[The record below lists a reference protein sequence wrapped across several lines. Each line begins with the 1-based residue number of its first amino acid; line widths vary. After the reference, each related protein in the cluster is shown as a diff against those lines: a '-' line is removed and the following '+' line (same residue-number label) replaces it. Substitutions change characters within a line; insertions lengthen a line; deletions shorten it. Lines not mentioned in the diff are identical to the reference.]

1 MFIEEALH
9 TYLKVYS
16 GLSAL
21 ISTRVY
27 PLTVP
32 QSGTLP
38 ALAYQSI
45 STERV
50 HAFQQDTGFASKV
63 MQISSWGATLS
74 SAKAVAAQARAALQN
89 FSGTMGGI
97 GGVTVNAVL
106 IESEM
111 DDYDEA
117 SKSYVVHQEYEI
129 WYQEE

>member
-1 MFIEEALH
+1 
-9 TYLKVYS
+9 
-16 GLSAL
+16 
-21 ISTRVY
+21 
-27 PLTVP
+27 
-32 QSGTLP
+32 
-38 ALAYQSI
+38 
-45 STERV
+45 V
-50 HAFQQDTGFASKV
+50 HAFQQDTGMTSKM
-63 MQISSWGATLS
+63 MQISSWGASLS
-74 SAKAVAAQARAALQN
+74 SAKAVAAQVRAALQN